1 MVSLLSE
8 HNRFPEQTLIE
19 VYYNQLAPYYK
30 FIYADWE
37 KSLRSQAAALNSVI
51 REYFGDQISTVLDAA
66 CGIGTQCIGLAELGY
81 KVTGSDLSSGAIK
94 LAKEEAQTRDL
105 PIDFSVV
112 DMRQVWEYHQR
123 QFDIVLACDN
133 SIPHLLNEEEILQV
147 FKGFFLTTKEGGGCL
162 ISVRDYD
169 LFEREDQ
176 ESRFVPRQI
185 HPTSWGQI
193 IIFDIWNFE
202 GDYYEIRTYIV
213 EDQKNNEPKMTVVK
227 GGKYFC
233 VTIPVLEDLFKQA
246 GFQQVTTLKEHFF
259 QPLIV
264 AEK

>member
-1 MVSLLSE
+1 M
-8 HNRFPEQTLIE
+8 IE
-19 VYYNQLAPYYK
+19 AYYNQLAPYYK

-37 KSLRSQAAALNSVI
+37 RSLTLQTAALDSVI

-66 CGIGTQCIGLAELGY
+66 CGIGTQSIGLAELGY

-94 LAKEEAQTRDL
+94 LAQEEAQARDL

-112 DMRQVWEYHQR
+112 DMRQAWENHQR

-133 SIPHLLNEEEILQV
+133 SVPHLLNEEEILQA
-147 FKGFFLTTKEGGGCL
+147 FKGFFLSIKEGGGCL

-169 LFEREDQ
+169 LLEREDQ

-185 HPTSWGQI
+185 HHTNRGQI
-193 IIFDIWNFE
+193 IIFDIWDFE
-202 GDYYEIRTYIV
+202 GDFYEIRTYIV
-213 EDQKNNEPKMTVVK
+213 EDQKENEPKMTVVK
-227 GGKYFC
+227 GGKYYC
-233 VTIPVLEDLFKQA
+233 VSIPVLEDLFKQA
-246 GFQQVTTLKEHFF
+246 DFQKVTTLREHFF

>member
-1 MVSLLSE
+1 M
-8 HNRFPEQTLIE
+8 IKA
-19 VYYNQLAPYYK
+19 YYNQLAPYYK

-37 KSLRSQAAALNSVI
+37 RSLTIQAAALDSVI

-66 CGIGTQCIGLAELGY
+66 CGIGTQSIGLAELGY
-81 KVTGSDLSSGAIK
+81 KVTGSDLSSRAIK
-94 LAKEEAQTRDL
+94 LAQEEAQARDL

-112 DMRQVWEYHQR
+112 DMRQAWENHQR

-133 SIPHLLNEEEILQV
+133 SVPHLLNEEEILQA
-147 FKGFFLTTKEGGGCL
+147 FKGFFLSTKEGGGCL

-169 LFEREDQ
+169 LLEREDQ

-185 HPTSWGQI
+185 QHSGKGQI
-193 IIFDIWNFE
+193 IIFDIWDFE
-202 GDYYEIRTYIV
+202 GDFYDIRTYIV
-213 EDQKNNEPKMTVVK
+213 EDQKGDEPKITVVK
-227 GGKYFC
+227 GGKYYC
-233 VTIPVLEDLFKQA
+233 VSIPVLEDLFKQA
-246 GFQQVTTLKEHFF
+246 GFQKVTTLREHFF